1 MSRTFISSTGLRW
14 LWLALIILALDLV
27 SKQWVMAN
35 FWLGES
41 MAIMPSINL
50 FYSYNSGA
58 AFSFLADE
66 SGWQRWIFSLIAVVI
81 IVILLVI
88 MYRSDYRVRLSNAAH
103 AMVIGGA
110 LGNFFDR
117 IVHGV
122 VIDFIDIYIGS
133 WHWPTFNIADL
144 AICTGTI
151 LIILE
156 SFFHST
162 INQSAANS

>member
-41 MAIMPSINL
+41 MAIMPFINL

-151 LIILE
+151 LIIVE
-156 SFFHST
+156 SFFHS
-162 INQSAANS
+162 IDQSAANS

>member
-27 SKQWVMAN
+27 SKQWVMTH

-41 MAIMPSINL
+41 MAIMPFINL

-110 LGNFFDR
+110 LGNLFDR

-156 SFFHST
+156 SFFHS

>member
-1 MSRTFISSTGLRW
+1 MSRTFISTGLRW
-14 LWLALIILALDLV
+14 LWLALIILALDLI
-27 SKQWVMAN
+27 SKQWVMAS

-41 MAIMPSINL
+41 ISIMPFINF

-156 SFFHST
+156 SVFHS
-162 INQSAANS
+162 IDQSSAK